1 MWTTS
6 SRQWSCKYVS
16 CLIYSNHRY
25 RTNVMP
31 ARQGQD
37 KSSMVPTK
45 SLRNNSS
52 RKISHLTGI
61 AENILLYCNFPRKA
75 SENNMI
81 KLCSWLRPLLQ
92 VEDEFIF
99 KIVWGKPQRIWKFSS
114 LRLKIPCKDVISNH
128 YSCSEFELNSMSFLS
143 VDQISRKFFAWMSF
157 HLPV

>member
-1 MWTTS
+1 
-6 SRQWSCKYVS
+6 
-16 CLIYSNHRY
+16 
-25 RTNVMP
+25 MP

-99 KIVWGKPQRIWKFSS
+99 KIVWGKPQRI
-114 LRLKIPCKDVISNH
+114 
-128 YSCSEFELNSMSFLS
+128 
-143 VDQISRKFFAWMSF
+143 
-157 HLPV
+157 